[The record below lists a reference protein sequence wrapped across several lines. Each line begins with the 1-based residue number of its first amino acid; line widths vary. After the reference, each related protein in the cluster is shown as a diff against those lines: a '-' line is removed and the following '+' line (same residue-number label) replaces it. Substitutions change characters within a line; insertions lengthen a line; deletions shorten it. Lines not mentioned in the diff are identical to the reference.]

1 MSTEKRG
8 RPRTKTIADV
18 ADSVDD
24 LQTKVSLPWEEDIFQ
39 SKPAEETIKEVVTNF
54 DVNKLSEN
62 HKNYIGS
69 CAGLKM
75 WSTLSADERRY
86 AWGTGTSNNY
96 YSHSVF
102 NPGNIPP
109 LLCYKRVGKGYKNE
123 YVINLNSM
131 RPTKTSIN
139 QEQVPNSII
148 KHFLDSA

>member
-1 MSTEKRG
+1 MSIEKRG
-8 RPRTKTIADV
+8 RPRTKTERIETMAEAIA
-18 ADSVDD
+18 APAN
-24 LQTKVSLPWEEDIFQ
+24 PWEEDIFQ

-75 WSTLSADERRY
+75 WNTLTADEKRY

-148 KHFLDSA
+148 KFFLDSV